1 MNKNNNKGFMLL
13 ETLIVSTIILGTLV
27 FLYIQFVNIKRNY
40 DISFRYNTVPG
51 LYIAK
56 EFSGILAE
64 TGYTNLKNTLNPTTS
79 YHIIDCEIDGGISE
93 PDKFN
98 EELCKSFYEKS
109 NIKQILFVRDDLS
122 EFVAGLQTGTIID
135 LKIKDE
141 LKKFI
146 IRLTTKKNADQYRI
160 IIEFKNKT
168 YASIM
173 LEGA

>member
-64 TGYTNLKNTLNPTTS
+64 TGYENLKDTLDASIYHRINCLVDSDINTNLCN
-79 YHIIDCEIDGGISE
+79 
-93 PDKFN
+93 
-98 EELCKSFYEKS
+98 SFYDKS

-122 EFVAGLQTGTIID
+122 EFVVGLQTGTIND
-135 LKIKDE
+135 LNIKDD

-146 IRLTTKKNADQYRI
+146 IRLTTKKNANQYRI
-160 IIEFKNKT
+160 IIEFENKT

>member
-64 TGYTNLKNTLNPTTS
+64 TGYTNLKNTLNPTTP
-79 YHIIDCEIDGGISE
+79 YHIIDIGCADTNI
-93 PDKFN
+93 N
-98 EELCKSFYEKS
+98 TNLCNTFYEKS

-122 EFVAGLQTGTIID
+122 EFVAGLQTGTIVD
-135 LKIKDE
+135 LRIKDE